1 LSQKTPKT
9 PDAASKASKASAG
22 SVIEL
27 NQAGAK
33 AYALREA
40 RREAK
45 ASNLQKR
52 FSAARNK
59 AESKSA
65 AAARLKKIF
74 KPSSNR
80 PKK

>member
-1 LSQKTPKT
+1 LSRKNPQAT
-9 PDAASKASKASAG
+9 DSESKAGAG
-22 SVIEL
+22 TVIEL

-33 AYALREA
+33 ADALREA

-74 KPSSNR
+74 KPASAKQ
-80 PKK
+80 KK